1 MANYTA
7 ADVKKLREA
16 TGAGMLDCKNA
27 LTEADG
33 DLEKAIEILRVKGQ
47 KGVGKREGRTAS
59 NGLITSLLNGT
70 ESGVLLEL
78 NCETDFVAKT
88 EPFQALAQEVAR
100 IIAEAKPADPAELL
114 AVTAESTGGRTVKEI
129 LDEANASM
137 GEKIEVR
144 RFARFAADSSPDGKG
159 GYVASYLH
167 KSSPDLPPTV
177 GVLVELSA
185 DNAQVAKD
193 VAQHAA
199 AMLPRYVSRDEIPE
213 EIMAN
218 ERRIAEETA
227 RNEGKPERAL
237 PKIVEGRV
245 NGFVKEVALL
255 EQPFVKDNKKS
266 VGKMVEEA
274 GVEVRRF
281 VRYRVGQP

>member
-33 DLEKAIEILRVKGQ
+33 DIEKAIEILRVKGQ

-59 NGLITSLLNGT
+59 NGLVTALLDGT

-88 EPFQALAQEVAR
+88 EPFQALAQQVAQ
-100 IIAEAKPADPAELL
+100 IVAEAKPADPAELL
-114 AVTAESTGGRTVKEI
+114 TVTHEGKTVKEI

-144 RFARFAADSSPDGKG
+144 RFARFAADTAADGQA

-177 GVLVELSA
+177 GVLVELSGE
-185 DNAQVAKD
+185 NAEVAKD

-213 EIMAN
+213 ETMAN

-227 RNEGKPERAL
+227 KAEGKPEKAL
-237 PKIVEGRV
+237 PKIIEGRV
-245 NGFVKEVALL
+245 NGFVKEIALL

-274 GVEVRRF
+274 GVQVRRF
-281 VRYRVGQP
+281 ARYRVGQP